1 MRFLEGGTELV
12 DPEAA
17 LGQTSRA
24 REDELGQER
33 APVGL
38 DDDAVVRIFH
48 LDVAGVHRCLLF
60 FFFFTLSFSILLGR
74 KDACAGRSREWLF
87 VSGSARGA
95 HLLQAA
101 KRNYMFFFELL

>member
-1 MRFLEGGTELV
+1 MLLLV
-12 DPEAA
+12 IVACF
-17 LGQTSRA
+17 
-24 REDELGQER
+24 
-33 APVGL
+33 
-38 DDDAVVRIFH
+38 VV
-48 LDVAGVHRCLLF
+48 LL
-60 FFFFTLSFSILLGR
+60 FFTLSFSILLLGR